1 MEQAKILTVFSHLA
15 NPLTSYS
22 IQSFVRPGQNYKRG
36 SSSREEGGRRQDK
49 SAPSATVSKP
59 SKESQVLTVTFPQDS
74 TKHKVEKSDDSSHP
88 KCSCKGKEA
97 ARVPRRSLIEGVPP
111 PPHTHKHADTCTYT
125 HTHTHTLLDTHE
137 YSIIGIMNQDFN

>member
-1 MEQAKILTVFSHLA
+1 MEQNKILTVFSHLA

-22 IQSFVRPGQNYKRG
+22 IQSFVGWGQNYKRG
-36 SSSREEGGRRQDK
+36 SSSREEGCRRQDK

-74 TKHKVEKSDDSSHP
+74 AKHKVEKSEDSSHT

-111 PPHTHKHADTCTYT
+111 PHTHTNMQTHVHT
-125 HTHTHTLLDTHE
+125 HTHTHTHCWTHM
-137 YSIIGIMNQDFN
+137 STSTQ